1 MKSSLQVYE
10 KLEIKYPTFH
20 SFMHNKSVVVS
31 ISSDLEGGRFFFNAV
46 REGESILYATE
57 DENESHQWVT
67 ALYRATGQAHKPTPP
82 VMPQGKNST
91 FSKIQGGRQE
101 SYLKFS
107 GIQFITLT
115 VLVR

>member
-1 MKSSLQVYE
+1 MESFE
-10 KLEIKYPTFH
+10 H
-20 SFMHNKSVVVS
+20 STKAWQTLILH
-31 ISSDLEGGRFFFNAV
+31 IADLEGGRFFFNAV

-91 FSKIQGGRQE
+91 LSKIQGGKNFYGNDYQ
-101 SYLKFS
+101 S
-107 GIQFITLT
+107 
-115 VLVR
+115 